1 MEQRRSLGK
10 CTIYEYQ
17 TQTTR
22 AGLRAGIGRPR
33 FGAGA
38 PRRPDKK
45 PNILVIWGDDIGNQ
59 NISYNSRGMMGY
71 QTPNIDRIAKEGVA
85 FTDYYAQ
92 QSCTAGR
99 AAFISG
105 SVPVR
110 NGMTKVG
117 LPGAKEGW
125 KKVDV
130 TMATVLKS
138 QGYATG
144 QFGKN
149 HQGDLDE
156 HLPTMHG
163 FDEFLGSLYH
173 LNANEEPEN
182 LDYPKNPEFRKK
194 YGPRGVLK
202 CKADGKG
209 GQTIEDTGPLTK
221 KRMETIDEEVTAAAK
236 EFITRQAKAGKPFFC
251 WWNASR
257 MHFRT
262 HVKAE
267 HRGISGQD
275 EYSDGMVE
283 HDMQVGELLKLI
295 DDLGLANDTIVQYST
310 DNGPHYN
317 TWPDAGTTQF
327 RSEKNSNWEGAYR
340 VSCFVRWPGH
350 FPAGTILN
358 GIVAH
363 EDWLPTFA
371 AAAGAPDIKEKLLK
385 GVELNGRTYK
395 NHLDGYNM
403 LDYLS
408 GKVKESPRNEFFYV
422 NDDGEIVAAR
432 YQDWK
437 IVFLENR
444 GEAFGVWR
452 EPFVELRVP
461 LLFNLRRDPFE
472 RSQHNSNTYNDWFLD
487 RPLRHRPDHRDGRQ
501 VPHDHEGLSAQR
513 DGGFVQPV
521 EDAEADRRDVERQL
535 SRHCSLADSHSNHRA
550 APVPTGCGPVGF
562 ATLDST

>member
-1 MEQRRSLGK
+1 MKPTFLKKLLQAVATLALAAAA
-10 CTIYEYQ
+10 
-17 TQTTR
+17 
-22 AGLRAGIGRPR
+22 AG
-33 FGAGA
+33 GAA
-38 PRRPDKK
+38 AQSK
-45 PNILVIWGDDIGNQ
+45 PNILVLWGDDIGTW
-59 NISYNSRGMMGY
+59 NISHNNRGMMGY
-71 QTPNIDRIAKEGVA
+71 QTPNIDRIAKEGVG

-110 NGMTKVG
+110 SGMTKVG
-117 LPGAKEGW
+117 LPGAKQGW
-125 KKVDV
+125 QKTDV
-130 TMATVLKS
+130 TMATVLKG

-163 FDEFLGSLYH
+163 FDEFLGTLYH
-173 LNANEEPEN
+173 LNAEEEPEN

-194 YGPRGVLK
+194 FGPRGVLHTW
-202 CKADGKG
+202 ADGKG
-209 GQTIEDTGPLTK
+209 GQKIENTGPLTK
-221 KRMETIDEEVTAAAK
+221 KRMETIDEETVAAAK
-236 EFITRQAKAGKPFFC
+236 EFMQRQAKAGKPFFI

-267 HRGISGQD
+267 NRGKSGQD

-283 HDMQVGELLKLI
+283 HDMHVGELLKALEE
-295 DDLGLANDTIVQYST
+295 LGLKDNTVVMYST

-317 TWPDAGTTQF
+317 TWPDAGTTPF

-340 VSCFVRWPGH
+340 VPAFVRWPGH
-350 FPAGTILN
+350 FPAGTTLN
-358 GIVAH
+358 GIVSH

-371 AAAGAPDIKEKLLK
+371 AIAGDTTVKERLLK
-385 GVELNGRTYK
+385 GTTINGRSYR
-395 NHLDGYNM
+395 NHLDGYNQ

-408 GKVKESPRNEFFYV
+408 GKVKESPRNEFWYV
-422 NDDGEIVAAR
+422 NDDAQIVAAR

-437 IVFLENR
+437 VVFLENR
-444 GEAFGVWR
+444 GQAFGVWR

-472 RSQHNSNTYNDWFLD
+472 KAQHNSNTYDDWFLD
-487 RPLRHRPDHRDGRQ
+487 RPFVIVPIQGLAAKFLITMKDYPPSQAPGAFNLSKIEEQLRN
-501 VPHDHEGLSAQR
+501 A
-513 DGGFVQPV
+513 GG
-521 EDAEADRRDVERQL
+521 
-535 SRHCSLADSHSNHRA
+535 
-550 APVPTGCGPVGF
+550 GK
-562 ATLDST
+562 

>member
-1 MEQRRSLGK
+1 MN
-10 CTIYEYQ
+10 
-17 TQTTR
+17 
-22 AGLRAGIGRPR
+22 R
-33 FGAGA
+33 FLQWSVLVGALALVAGA
-38 PRRPDKK
+38 LPAAAADKK
-45 PNILVIWGDDIGNQ
+45 PNILVIWGDDIGTW
-59 NISYNSRGMMGY
+59 NISHNNRGMMGY
-71 QTPNIDRIAKEGVA
+71 QTPNIDRVAKEGVA

-110 NGMTKVG
+110 SGMTKVG

-144 QFGKN
+144 HFGKN

-173 LNANEEPEN
+173 LNSEEEPEN
-182 LDYPKNPEFRKK
+182 LDYPKNPEFLKK
-194 YGPRGVLK
+194 YGPRGVLHTW
-202 CKADGKG
+202 ADGKG
-209 GQTIEDTGPLTK
+209 GQRIENTGPLTK
-221 KRMETIDEEVTAAAK
+221 KRMETVDDETITAAK
-236 EFITRQAKAGKPFFC
+236 DFIQRSVKAGTPFFV
-251 WWNASR
+251 WWNGSR

-283 HDMQVGELLKLI
+283 HDMHVGQLLKLI

-317 TWPDAGTTQF
+317 TWPDAGTTPF

-340 VSCFVRWPGH
+340 VPCFIKWPGH
-350 FPAGTILN
+350 FPAGTTLN

-371 AAAGAPDIKEKLLK
+371 AAAGDTDVKERLLK
-385 GVELNGRTYK
+385 GTTINGRNYR
-395 NHLDGYNM
+395 NHVDGYNL

-408 GKVKESPRNEFFYV
+408 GKVKESPRQEFFYV

-432 YQDWK
+432 YKDWK
-437 IVFLENR
+437 IVWLENR

-452 EPFVELRVP
+452 EPFVELRIP

-472 RSQHNSNTYNDWFLD
+472 KAQHNSNTYNDWFLD
-487 RPLRHRPDHRDGRQ
+487 RPFVILPVTAFVAEFFKTMIEFPPSGTA
-501 VPHDHEGLSAQR
+501 GSFNLSKLQKQIER
-513 DGGFVQPV
+513 LS
-521 EDAEADRRDVERQL
+521 EAK
-535 SRHCSLADSHSNHRA
+535 
-550 APVPTGCGPVGF
+550 
-562 ATLDST
+562 